1 MVISFDYLTW
11 FEMIWIKINLIVHVF
26 GFFSFPSAEVCDGNI
41 NPQDTVESLFAEPIL
56 AVKVRIV
63 PLEWNDF
70 IALRFELLGCK

>member
-1 MVISFDYLTW
+1 
-11 FEMIWIKINLIVHVF
+11 MIWIKIGLIIHVF
-26 GFFSFPSAEVCDGNI
+26 GLFSFLSAKVCDGNI
-41 NPQDTVESLFAEPIL
+41 NSQDIVESLFDEPVL